1 MTTRVSSII
10 KDYGQWIYMEDIY
23 DLYHHMIADGLDPD
37 NVCDET
43 LKKLVVKYTEE
54 KTNNERI

>member
-10 KDYGQWIYMEDIY
+10 KDYSPWTYIEDIIDIY
-23 DLYHHMIADGLDPD
+23 ERMVADGLDPD

-43 LKKLVVKYTEE
+43 LKKIVQEYTKGE
-54 KTNNERI
+54 